1 MKIIQIILSIIVVI
15 LGVIS
20 IVNGSSIKT
29 ITMSFMLIVLGI
41 VQGVDAIYFYKQ
53 DKKIIAGIMLL
64 ISLFIVIITIVNFF
78 TM

>member
-29 ITMSFMLIVLGI
+29 ITMSSMLIVLGI
-41 VQGVDAIYFYKQ
+41 LQGVDAIYFYKQ